1 VRRTIGVPFFIRE
14 TVGDTTPDQRLN
26 RGKLDRFTL
35 DALVNTPASLSADD
49 RLAVYGSL
57 APGKSNHHMLA
68 RYAGTWSRGR
78 VRGDLVNAGWG
89 AAGGFP
95 ALIPRDDGPWVDVQV
110 FESPDLCKAWP
121 ELDEFEGHEYER
133 TVVPVY
139 SEELD
144 SHVLFDANIY
154 ALARTRRA

>member
-1 VRRTIGVPFFIRE
+1 M
-14 TVGDTTPDQRLN
+14 
-26 RGKLDRFTL
+26 
-35 DALVNTPASLSADD
+35 NTPASLSADD

-95 ALIPRDDGPWVDVQV
+95 ALIPRDDGPWVDVQ
-110 FESPDLCKAWP
+110 L
-121 ELDEFEGHEYER
+121 Y
-133 TVVPVY
+133 TVR
-139 SEELD
+139 S
-144 SHVLFDANIY
+144 A
-154 ALARTRRA
+154 